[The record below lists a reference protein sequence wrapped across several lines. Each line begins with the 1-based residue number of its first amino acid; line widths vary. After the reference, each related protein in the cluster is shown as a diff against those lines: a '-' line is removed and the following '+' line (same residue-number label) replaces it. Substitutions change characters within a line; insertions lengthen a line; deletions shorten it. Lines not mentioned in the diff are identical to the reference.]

1 MNTKNIVNYVRQ
13 TPGNTNP
20 SVIKSMVQNEKEQAV
35 YESIESL
42 KNSGSIGYETSSRV
56 TAIEPGTYTFR
67 DGSNNE
73 LVFSF
78 VEGDIITI
86 NFEGEEYVRTAA
98 KSIFENVP
106 IVYAGNLSPFGGED
120 TKEPFLVVTLTN
132 NDNTIIDIISWR
144 ESNGDALVTRSV
156 SMFIEHREISKI
168 DPKFLPEGGVG
179 YSKEVVLTNDG
190 NNEGKET
197 INFGNL
203 TFVRIRECIDLST
216 VTEIRGMLLGQYL
229 TAPRDAITLSES
241 AGLSILLATIN
252 GTGTPLVI
260 STTLSI
266 ENKAPGTYV
275 VSDMR
280 EGVNAVVTEVVL
292 EDEIVPIDEK
302 FLPGPLIIDLTS
314 YGNITNGMQI
324 PDGSRFDVVLDAIEK
339 GRMIYVKG
347 DIEFSDEVGD
357 KYSHSG
363 LGVFITG
370 TQKLNSGQLALA
382 ATGVFPNL
390 RIEKFFQTAVTL
402 IVTPQGIQ
410 VFIAAK
416 SF

>member
-78 VEGDIITI
+78 VEGDIITV

-98 KSIFENVP
+98 KALFENVP
-106 IVYAGNLSPFGGED
+106 IIYAGNLSPFGGED
-120 TKEPFLVVTLTN
+120 TKEPFLVVTLPD

-144 ESNGDALVTRSV
+144 ESNGDALATRSI
-156 SMFIEHREISKI
+156 SMLIEHREISKI

-179 YSKEVVLTNDG
+179 YSKERVLTNDG

-203 TFVRIRECIDLST
+203 TFVRIEECIDLST
-216 VTEIRGMLLGQYL
+216 VTEIHGMLLGQYL
-229 TAPRDAITLSES
+229 VASRDAITLDGSVS
-241 AGLSILLATIN
+241 GISMLLATIN
-252 GTGTPLVI
+252 GTRTPLVI
-260 STTLSI
+260 STTLSLD
-266 ENKAPGTYV
+266 NKTPGTYV
-275 VSDMR
+275 VSDKH
-280 EGVNAVVTEVVL
+280 EDVNAVVTEVVL

-302 FLPGPLIIDLTS
+302 FLPGPLIIDLTAH
-314 YGNITNGMQI
+314 GVITNGTQI
-324 PDGSRFDVVLDAIEK
+324 PDGSQFDAVLEAVEK

-357 KYSHSG
+357 EYSYSD

-370 TQKLNSGQLALA
+370 TQKLNSDQLALA
-382 ATGVFPNL
+382 ATNIYIQICELG
-390 RIEKFFQTAVTL
+390 KFSKL
-402 IVTPQGIQ
+402 E
-410 VFIAAK
+410 
-416 SF
+416 